1 MKPSSMPLTLMQCR
15 VRFGCQGLPGFVAA
29 VPACLNH
36 FKSKWC
42 NEQSYLVLF
51 PLFCQATHKYLDPTQ
66 RLTNLLK
73 ERWIGESDF
82 PGGKVWWI
90 YTTTRQFSP
99 LQIAVM
105 QNKCFHSRQVSK
117 EIELYLLNISFLS
130 LSLLVE
136 IFLYTFEMKLNKNKD
151 YHNLWIPTVPRPL
164 RVLLTR

>member
-66 RLTNLLK
+66 RLTNLKDGL
-73 ERWIGESDF
+73 ESQISQEGRC
-82 PGGKVWWI
+82 GGS
-90 YTTTRQFSP
+90 TLP
-99 LQIAVM
+99 PD
-105 QNKCFHSRQVSK
+105 
-117 EIELYLLNISFLS
+117 SFLHYR
-130 LSLLVE
+130 LL
-136 IFLYTFEMKLNKNKD
+136 
-151 YHNLWIPTVPRPL
+151 
-164 RVLLTR
+164 